1 MFSGILERMRILGID
16 PGIGRMGWG
25 VIEAIPSKQTALHFG
40 CIETS
45 SKLPEEKRIEKI
57 YIVLTEI
64 FTKYKPE
71 ALAIEE
77 MFFSKNVTTAFTV
90 GHARGIALLVSS
102 QFGVP
107 IAPYNPGEV
116 KVAVTGYGKADKKQI
131 AQMVKVILKLKEIP
145 KLDDTTDAL
154 AIALTHAFS
163 SSFKSIK

>member
-1 MFSGILERMRILGID
+1 MKIIGID

-25 VIEAIPSKQTALHFG
+25 VIEASSNSQKALHFG

-45 SKLPEEKRIEKI
+45 NKYSEEKRIEKI
-57 YIVLTEI
+57 FTVLTEI
-64 FTKYKPE
+64 FTTYKPE
-71 ALAIEE
+71 VLAIEE

-90 GHARGIALLVSS
+90 GHARGIALLVAA
-102 QFGVP
+102 QFGVSV
-107 IAPYNPGEV
+107 APYNPGEV

-163 SSFKSIK
+163 SSFAKQR